1 VSKLQAFYF
10 QDFKNSFLPH
20 ILKEVYLDRIY
31 DQYTHG
37 KKDLTIVD
45 LGSNIGIT
53 NFYFKDYAKRLIAVE
68 PSKDHIETLKAMHA
82 QNDMNNVEIYPYAIS
97 SKNGTETFYHN
108 SNTTMF
114 SLRGEVNNQ
123 GISEKVETKTLY
135 QLMDDLKIKHI
146 DILKMDIEGSEYDLI
161 VSDGFAKVKDKIDLI
176 LGEFHTWSGVN
187 PQQFA
192 TCFMDYGYEFKWMN
206 ATAAST
212 FVAKRK

>member
-1 VSKLQAFYF
+1 MSKLQAFYF
-10 QDFKNSFLPH
+10 QDFKNSYLPH

-31 DQYTHG
+31 DQYTRG
-37 KKDLTIVD
+37 RKDLTIVD

-68 PSKDHIETLKAMHA
+68 PSKDHIKTLKTMHA
-82 QNDMNNVEIYPYAIS
+82 QNDMNAEIYPYAVS
-97 SKNGTETFYHN
+97 SKNGKTKFYHN
-108 SNTTMF
+108 DNTTMY
-114 SLRGEVNNQ
+114 SLRGEVNNKN
-123 GISEKVETKTLY
+123 EYEEVETKTLD
-135 QLMDDLKIKHI
+135 QMMKDLKIKHI

-161 VSDGFAKVKDKIDLI
+161 VSDGFVKVKDKIDLI

-192 TCFMDYGYEFKWMN
+192 TCFIDYGYEFKWMN
-206 ATAAST
+206 ATEAST